1 MELACP
7 ANKLGQ
13 VTLYQSSRHGSL
25 DGAGAPAFLGAIR
38 PQVVV
43 VNNGPRKGLGQV
55 DNTVKSLTPSGK
67 RTAPYEKNSYQRLAK
82 LPGIED
88 IWQQH
93 LSLLDPDPSHNTG
106 ENMIANLEDT
116 AECTGH
122 WIKASVQQSGKFS
135 VTNSRNGFS
144 KTYLAR

>member
-1 MELACP
+1 M
-7 ANKLGQ
+7 
-13 VTLYQSSRHGSL
+13 
-25 DGAGAPAFLGAIR
+25 
-38 PQVVV
+38 
-43 VNNGPRKGLGQV
+43 
-55 DNTVKSLTPSGK
+55 
-67 RTAPYEKNSYQRLAK
+67 AK

-106 ENMIANLEDT
+106 EKMIASLEDT
-116 AECTGH
+116 AECKGH